1 MVVCLVL
8 RHCRVLF
15 APSGHNFRLSCEILD
30 HPDRIGRNGEEGAA
44 ADEDLTGLR
53 QAAVVSPAA
62 SFLTR
67 DPQSCRDE
75 PRGQRSPGNPR
86 QGLREIVE
94 VTFDQFS
101 GRQAILA
108 KASAKSSSLPSIKSV
123 ETSVAH
129 LSSRSFGHQ
138 LQEQFAKTRDVY
150 SGVLLRRAG
159 ASRDACRSNV
169 QMRCT
174 GGHHHRV
181 AKGWAAAPLRGGSG
195 IWGDQEDAASAAE
208 DDPRPRSGLAP
219 VSWRGESLG
228 SCYLI

>member
-1 MVVCLVL
+1 MDKWPAYAKLSTV
-8 RHCRVLF
+8 
-15 APSGHNFRLSCEILD
+15 APAGHLPTASQHPQTPPRKALSSPRGVAIAREM
-30 HPDRIGRNGEEGAA
+30 GGAVA
-44 ADEDLTGLR
+44 SDLT
-53 QAAVVSPAA
+53 V
-62 SFLTR
+62 
-67 DPQSCRDE
+67 
-75 PRGQRSPGNPR
+75 
-86 QGLREIVE
+86 
-94 VTFDQFS
+94 S